1 MTLMSKAKFDGQ
13 HEAATRWKFAS
24 FGDGADCAGD
34 SSLHG
39 ATREDLLSGKQLAR
53 RALESAYQR
62 GLAEGFHAGTEHITK
77 ESGSM
82 AHRVDSLVA
91 SLQSQFAAFDK
102 DVADAVLGLAFSLAR
117 QVIRTELELRPE
129 LVTTSVKDALHSL
142 ALKATFPGIYVHPDD
157 LNLIKP
163 ALGEDLAVRGCRLIA
178 DASISRGGCRLESDT
193 STVDATIE
201 SRWERAL
208 SNMGYN
214 GSEYDN
220 VTPAR

>member
-1 MTLMSKAKFDGQ
+1 MTRTSKTKSDNKPD
-13 HEAATRWKFAS
+13 AATRWKFAS
-24 FGDGADCAGD
+24 FGDGTDYTGD
-34 SSLHG
+34 ASLNGG
-39 ATREDLLSGKQLAR
+39 AREEPVSGKQMAQ

-62 GLAEGFHAGTEHITK
+62 GLSEGFNAGTEHITK

-82 AHRVDSLVA
+82 ANCVDSLLA
-91 SLQSQFAAFDK
+91 SMQSQFVTFDQ
-102 DVADAVLGLAFSLAR
+102 DVADAVLRLAFSLAR
-117 QVIRTELELRPE
+117 QVIRSELELRPE
-129 LVTTSVKDALHSL
+129 LVTTSVKDALQSL
-142 ALKATFPGIYVHPDD
+142 ALKATFPGIYVNPDD
-157 LNLIKP
+157 LSLIKS
-163 ALGEDLAVRGCRLIA
+163 ALGEELSVRGCRLVADTSIA
-178 DASISRGGCRLESDT
+178 RGGCRLESDT